1 MLTHTG
7 FGRYDAVRDGLF
19 TADIE
24 LSDGRILTFEQVSL
38 IAGGKPIVRI
48 SDTENTVEVEGTF
61 EDICMRLEEV
71 FFKAQAYYNYDIDKE
86 YKTVRERI
94 ADFNA
99 LPQALGGIPDIQHY
113 IDHSSSMKEAK
124 EQRMAEMKSRY
135 QKYWDY

>member
-71 FFKAQAYYNYDIDKE
+71 FLKRKRTIIMILIKNIKPLE
-86 YKTVRERI
+86 NE
-94 ADFNA
+94 
-99 LPQALGGIPDIQHY
+99 
-113 IDHSSSMKEAK
+113 
-124 EQRMAEMKSRY
+124 
-135 QKYWDY
+135 